1 MSSKALD
8 GKTVFQVL
16 NRRNM
21 LFFCDSSTLA
31 YAGKNKSLKPV
42 EKHRTKGPL
51 RFFTSCL
58 RDKIRK
64 FRLGRRP
71 PNVFP
76 NELRDRR
83 RSALILSRDLPR

>member
-51 RFFTSCL
+51 RFFTT
-58 RDKIRK
+58 
-64 FRLGRRP
+64 
-71 PNVFP
+71 
-76 NELRDRR
+76 
-83 RSALILSRDLPR
+83 LSKR